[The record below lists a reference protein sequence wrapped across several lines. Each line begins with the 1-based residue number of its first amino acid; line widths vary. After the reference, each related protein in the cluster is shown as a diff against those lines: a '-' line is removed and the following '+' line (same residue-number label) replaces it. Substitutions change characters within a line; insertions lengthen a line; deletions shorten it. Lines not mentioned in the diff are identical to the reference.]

1 KTGRVRYLSPAMT
14 ASSERPSSLAGLCP
28 VASGTVA
35 RLQAPSIAPG
45 PGVVNV
51 AVVTACQRH
60 HCDGLSTPALWDRV
74 ATMARVLES
83 VVSLGR
89 QLAAAP
95 TVDPQT
101 LQQQGISL
109 KRIDENPPLP
119 TIRQGAADVRSVN
132 MFYDADGLIRRVPL
146 RVGVGERT
154 LPGFDAALHRIV
166 ARAGLVV

>member
-1 KTGRVRYLSPAMT
+1 MT

-83 VVSLGR
+83 LVSLGR
-89 QLAAAP
+89 QLA
-95 TVDPQT
+95 
-101 LQQQGISL
+101 G
-109 KRIDENPPLP
+109 
-119 TIRQGAADVRSVN
+119 GMRSEE
-132 MFYDADGLIRRVPL
+132 RRVGKECRSRWSPY
-146 RVGVGERT
+146 
-154 LPGFDAALHRIV
+154 H
-166 ARAGLVV
+166 